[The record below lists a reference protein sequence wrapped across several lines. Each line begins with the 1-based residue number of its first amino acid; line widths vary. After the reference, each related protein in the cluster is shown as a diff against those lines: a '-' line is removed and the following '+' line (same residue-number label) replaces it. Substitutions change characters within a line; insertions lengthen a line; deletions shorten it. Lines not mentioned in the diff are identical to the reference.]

1 MAAVV
6 AAAADTVVDC
16 IVVVAAAAAEALV
29 QLAVVAKRIAAAEP
43 VEAFAGRPAVV
54 EDEIAVAEA
63 SAVAASVV
71 LEVFADT
78 VDWEL
83 VVVASDC
90 TLAVAV
96 AFVAEAVLP
105 NRELRDYYCCST

>member
-16 IVVVAAAAAEALV
+16 IVVAAAAAEALV

-43 VEAFAGRPAVV
+43 VEEFAERPAVV
-54 EDEIAVAEA
+54 EDETAVAEA
-63 SAVAASVV
+63 FDVAASAV
-71 LEVFADT
+71 LEVVADT

-90 TLAVAV
+90 TLAVAE

-105 NRELRDYYCCST
+105 KRELRDCYCCST